1 MSSKKTDIKSLENTK
16 KLPPLIEYR
25 NITVMRGDRI
35 ALDNISLSIDA
46 GENVAILGPN
56 GSGKTSFIKTITRE
70 CFPLNTG
77 NEPHL
82 RIFGKDQWNLF
93 ELRKLIGVVTSDLVS
108 YCSKDYYTP
117 HEIIISNFF
126 QGLGIWSYNKI
137 TPAMEKKTKEV
148 TRLLGISHLANR
160 PMSEIS
166 TGEARRVIIG
176 RALVHKPKALLLDE
190 PTASLDLGATYE
202 LRQILRKVTASGTS
216 IIMVTHSLPDI
227 IPEIKRVVLIKD
239 GHIFKDGTK
248 EDVLTSKTLS
258 ELFGKELELIRRDGY
273 YYLL

>member
-1 MSSKKTDIKSLENTK
+1 MKR
-16 KLPPLIEYR
+16 LPPLIDYR
-25 NITVMRGDRI
+25 NITVMRGDRV

-56 GSGKTSFIKTITRE
+56 GSGKTSFIKTINRE

-77 NEPHL
+77 NDPHL

-93 ELRKLIGVVTSDLVS
+93 ELRKLIGVVTSDLVD

-117 HEIIISNFF
+117 YEIIISSFF

-137 TPAMEKKTKEV
+137 TPVMEKKTEE
-148 TRLLGISHLANR
+148 TMELLGISHLSGR
-160 PMSEIS
+160 LMSEIS

-176 RALVHKPKALLLDE
+176 RALVHRPKALLLDE

-202 LRQILRKVTASGTS
+202 LRQILRKVTAAGTS
-216 IIMVTHSLPDI
+216 IIMVTHNLPDI
-227 IPEIKRVVLIKD
+227 IPEIKRIVLIKE

-248 EDVLTSKTLS
+248 GSVLNSKTLS
-258 ELFGKELELIRRDGY
+258 ELFGTELELIRRDGY